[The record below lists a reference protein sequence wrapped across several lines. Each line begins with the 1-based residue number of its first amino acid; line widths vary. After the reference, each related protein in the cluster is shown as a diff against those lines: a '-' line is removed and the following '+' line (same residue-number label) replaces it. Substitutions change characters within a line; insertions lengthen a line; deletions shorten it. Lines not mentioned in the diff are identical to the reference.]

1 MIITK
6 KRIRNIDSYL
16 SNFQEG
22 ESARIILRDIERF
35 QDRLVSLG
43 FNLELTVGSTV
54 LPTIVGPV
62 TDYNANGREEKL
74 VNEPKE
80 TFYVAQLR
88 TFKDWHRNEHT
99 RLIDMPYERYRKRFH
114 DAPSQELTI
123 LETSHGH
130 KALSSEAIEINDEN
144 KSLILHTVN
153 MFLEISS
160 ECEIVGEDFLS
171 RQQTPITRL
180 NWHILPQGQMPWQ
193 SMREPL
199 TELLTKTNVE
209 NKEDALN
216 RFEFMNNFSPD
227 FVAIGNGAFNEYV
240 IFGFRDRDLYVLE
253 NSKPGNATY
262 IFSNDW
268 QTLSQL
274 TKAEILAE
282 QLQEDRIIHTR
293 RWKQIMRDK
302 LLLEEN

>member
-6 KRIRNIDSYL
+6 KRIRKIDGYL
-16 SNFQEG
+16 PNFHEG

-35 QDRLVSLG
+35 RDRLVLLG
-43 FNLELTVGSTV
+43 FDPELTVGSSV
-54 LPTIVGPV
+54 LPAVVGPV
-62 TDYNANGREEKL
+62 TEYNANGREEKL
-74 VNEPKE
+74 VAEPME
-80 TFYVAQLR
+80 TFSVMQSRIIY
-88 TFKDWHRNEHT
+88 DWHRNSHLVT
-99 RLIDMPYERYRKRFH
+99 MIRDYKRYRTRFI
-114 DAPSQELTI
+114 DAPSQELTV
-123 LETSHGH
+123 LETNDGN
-130 KALSSEAIEINDEN
+130 KVLSSEAIVVSDEN
-144 KSLILHTVN
+144 KPLILHIINV
-153 MFLEISS
+153 FLEISG
-160 ECEIVGEDFLS
+160 ECEVVGEDFLS
-171 RQQTPITRL
+171 RQQTLIRRL
-180 NWHILPQGQMPWQ
+180 NWHILPRGQMPWQ

-240 IFGFRDRDLYVLE
+240 VFGFQDRDIYVLE

-262 IFSNDW
+262 IFNNDW

-302 LLLEEN
+302 LLIME